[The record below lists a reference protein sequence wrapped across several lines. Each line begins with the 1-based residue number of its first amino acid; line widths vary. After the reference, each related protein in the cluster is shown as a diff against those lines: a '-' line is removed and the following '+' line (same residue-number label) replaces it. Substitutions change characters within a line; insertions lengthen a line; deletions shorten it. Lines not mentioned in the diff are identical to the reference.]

1 MALFFQKLLKVVNL
15 VSVSSPLTSGQ
26 ATGQFT
32 ARLAAMLTDAG
43 FPRMPARVFV
53 ALLCTDS
60 GRLTAS
66 ELAGAVQGSAG
77 AVSGA
82 VRYLVSIGLVDREH
96 LPGSRKDLYRV
107 RPDAWH
113 AALVRRDA
121 MVQRFTT
128 TLAEGVAVLGPE
140 TPAGRRLAETR
151 DFFAFWQREMPALLE
166 RWETYRTALNKKG
179 NDS

>member
-1 MALFFQKLLKVVNL
+1 
-15 VSVSSPLTSGQ
+15 
-26 ATGQFT
+26 
-32 ARLAAMLTDAG
+32 MLTDAG

-66 ELAGAVQGSAG
+66 ELATAVQGSAG

-96 LPGSRKDLYRV
+96 LPGSRKDLFRV

-121 MVQRFTT
+121 MVHRFTR
-128 TLAEGVAVLGPE
+128 TLADGVAALGPD

-151 DFFAFWQREMPALLE
+151 EFFAFWQREMPALLE
-166 RWETYRTALNKKG
+166 RWEAHRSASIEKG
-179 NDS
+179 NAS

>member
-1 MALFFQKLLKVVNL
+1 MM
-15 VSVSSPLTSGQ
+15 SVPPSSE
-26 ATGQFT
+26 AAEQFT
-32 ARLAAMLTDAG
+32 TRLAAMLSDAG

-60 GRLTAS
+60 GRLTAA

-82 VRYLVSIGLVDREH
+82 VRYLVGLGLVDREH

-121 MVQRFTT
+121 MVHRFTS
-128 TLAEGVAVLGPE
+128 TLADGVATLGPD

-166 RWETYRTALNKKG
+166 RWEAHRTGSVSEG
-179 NDS
+179 NAS

>member
-1 MALFFQKLLKVVNL
+1 
-15 VSVSSPLTSGQ
+15 
-26 ATGQFT
+26 
-32 ARLAAMLTDAG
+32 MLTDAG
-43 FPRMPARVFV
+43 FPRMPARIFV

-60 GRLTAS
+60 GRLTAA
-66 ELAGAVQGSAG
+66 ELADAVQGSAG

-82 VRYLVSIGLVDREH
+82 VRYLVAIGLLDREH

-128 TLAEGVAVLGPE
+128 TLADGVAVLGPE
-140 TPAGRRLAETR
+140 TPAGQRLAETR

-166 RWETYRTALNKKG
+166 RWETHRNGLNKEG
-179 NDS
+179 IIS

>member
-1 MALFFQKLLKVVNL
+1 
-15 VSVSSPLTSGQ
+15 
-26 ATGQFT
+26 
-32 ARLAAMLTDAG
+32 MLTDAG

-66 ELAGAVQGSAG
+66 ELATAVQGSAG

-96 LPGSRKDLYRV
+96 LPGSRKDLFRV

-121 MVQRFTT
+121 MVHRFTS
-128 TLAEGVAVLGPE
+128 TLADGVAALGPD
-140 TPAGRRLAETR
+140 TPAGQRLAETR

-166 RWETYRTALNKKG
+166 RWEAHRSGSIERG
-179 NDS
+179 NAS

>member
-1 MALFFQKLLKVVNL
+1 LRDAGAL
-15 VSVSSPLTSGQ
+15 GAEE
-26 ATGQFT
+26 ATGQVM

-66 ELAGAVQGSAG
+66 ELAAAVQGSAG

-96 LPGSRKDLYRV
+96 LPGSRKDLFRV

-121 MVQRFTT
+121 MVHRFTT
-128 TLAEGVAVLGPE
+128 TLAEGVAALGPE
-140 TPAGRRLAETR
+140 TPAGQRLAETR

-166 RWETYRTALNKKG
+166 RWEAHRSQLLGRG
-179 NDS
+179 NTS

>member
-1 MALFFQKLLKVVNL
+1 LKVANI
-15 VSVSSPLTSGQ
+15 VSITSPLASDT

-43 FPRMPARVFV
+43 FPRMPARIFV

-60 GRLTAS
+60 GRLTAA
-66 ELAGAVQGSAG
+66 ELADAVQGSAG

-82 VRYLVSIGLVDREH
+82 VRYLVAIGLVDREH
-96 LPGSRKDLYRV
+96 LPGSRKDRYRV

-128 TLAEGVAVLGPE
+128 TLADGVAVLGPE
-140 TPAGRRLAETR
+140 TPAGQRLAETR

-166 RWETYRTALNKKG
+166 RWEIHRTGSVQRG
-179 NDS
+179 NIS

>member
-1 MALFFQKLLKVVNL
+1 MSTTPPAAGDV
-15 VSVSSPLTSGQ
+15 
-26 ATGQFT
+26 TGPVI

-43 FPRMPARVFV
+43 FPRMPARIFV

-60 GRLTAS
+60 GRLTAA
-66 ELAGAVQGSAG
+66 ELAAAVQSSAG

-96 LPGSRKDLYRV
+96 LPGSRRDLFRV

-121 MVQRFTT
+121 MVHRFTT
-128 TLAEGVAVLGPE
+128 TLAEGVEALGPQ
-140 TPAGRRLAETR
+140 TPAGLRLAETR
-151 DFFAFWQREMPALLE
+151 DFFAFWQQEMPALLE
-166 RWETYRTALNKKG
+166 RWENHRTQSIQKG
-179 NDS
+179 TS

>member
-1 MALFFQKLLKVVNL
+1 MSDAGHLAVEE
-15 VSVSSPLTSGQ
+15 
-26 ATGQFT
+26 ATGHVM

-66 ELAGAVQGSAG
+66 ELAAAVQGSAG

-96 LPGSRKDLYRV
+96 LPASRKDLFRV

-121 MVQRFTT
+121 MVHRFTT
-128 TLAEGVAVLGPE
+128 TLAEGVAALGPE
-140 TPAGRRLAETR
+140 TPAGQRLAETR

-166 RWETYRTALNKKG
+166 RWEAHRSQLLGRG
-179 NDS
+179 NTS

>member
-1 MALFFQKLLKVVNL
+1 MSDVGPAVVDD
-15 VSVSSPLTSGQ
+15 
-26 ATGQFT
+26 ATARVV

-66 ELAGAVQGSAG
+66 ELATAVQGSAG

-96 LPGSRKDLYRV
+96 LPGSRKDLFRV

-121 MVQRFTT
+121 MVHRFTS
-128 TLAEGVAVLGPE
+128 TLADGVAALGPD
-140 TPAGRRLAETR
+140 TPAGQRLAETR

-166 RWETYRTALNKKG
+166 RWEAHRSASIERG
-179 NDS
+179 NAS

>member
-1 MALFFQKLLKVVNL
+1 MDDRDRVV
-15 VSVSSPLTSGQ
+15 
-26 ATGQFT
+26 

-66 ELAGAVQGSAG
+66 ELATAVQGSAG

-121 MVQRFTT
+121 MVHRFTSI
-128 TLAEGVAVLGPE
+128 LAEGVAALGPT
-140 TPAGRRLAETR
+140 TPAGQRLAETR
-151 DFFAFWQREMPALLE
+151 DFFVFWQREMPALLE
-166 RWETYRTALNKKG
+166 RWETHRSGSIEKG
-179 NDS
+179 NAP

>member
-1 MALFFQKLLKVVNL
+1 
-15 VSVSSPLTSGQ
+15 
-26 ATGQFT
+26 
-32 ARLAAMLTDAG
+32 MLTDAG

-60 GRLTAS
+60 GRLTAA
-66 ELAGAVQGSAG
+66 ELAAAVQGSAG

-82 VRYLVSIGLVDREH
+82 VRYLAALGLVDREH
-96 LPGSRKDLYRV
+96 LPGSRRDLYRV

-121 MVQRFTT
+121 MVDRFTT

-140 TPAGRRLAETR
+140 SPAGRRLAETR

-166 RWETYRTALNKKG
+166 RWEAHRAGTTTKG
-179 NDS
+179 SPS

>member
-1 MALFFQKLLKVVNL
+1 LSDVESAAADD
-15 VSVSSPLTSGQ
+15 
-26 ATGQFT
+26 ATGRVI

-66 ELAGAVQGSAG
+66 ELATAVQGSAG

-96 LPGSRKDLYRV
+96 LPGSRKDLFRV

-121 MVQRFTT
+121 MVHRFTS
-128 TLAEGVAVLGPE
+128 TLADGVAALGPD
-140 TPAGRRLAETR
+140 TPAGQRLAETR

-166 RWETYRTALNKKG
+166 RWEAHRSASIEKG
-179 NDS
+179 NAS

>member
-1 MALFFQKLLKVVNL
+1 MSDGGPAVVDD
-15 VSVSSPLTSGQ
+15 
-26 ATGQFT
+26 ATGRVV

-66 ELAGAVQGSAG
+66 ELATAVQGSAG

-96 LPGSRKDLYRV
+96 LPGSRKDLFRV

-121 MVQRFTT
+121 MVHRFTS
-128 TLAEGVAVLGPE
+128 TLADGVAALGPE
-140 TPAGRRLAETR
+140 TPAGQRLAETR

-166 RWETYRTALNKKG
+166 RWEAHRSASIERG
-179 NDS
+179 NAS

>member
-1 MALFFQKLLKVVNL
+1 M
-15 VSVSSPLTSGQ
+15 SE

-32 ARLAAMLTDAG
+32 SRLAAMLTDAG

-60 GRLTAS
+60 GRLTAA
-66 ELAGAVQGSAG
+66 ELAVAVQGSAG

-82 VRYLVSIGLVDREH
+82 VRYLAAVGLIDREH
-96 LPGSRKDLYRV
+96 LPGSRRDLYRV

-121 MVQRFTT
+121 LVHRFTT

-166 RWETYRTALNKKG
+166 RWETYRAGLTREG
-179 NDS
+179 NAS

>member
-1 MALFFQKLLKVVNL
+1 MSEAGHLPVEE
-15 VSVSSPLTSGQ
+15 
-26 ATGQFT
+26 ATGQVI

-66 ELAGAVQGSAG
+66 ELAAAVQGSAG

-96 LPGSRKDLYRV
+96 LPGSRKDLFRV

-121 MVQRFTT
+121 MVHRFTT
-128 TLAEGVAVLGPE
+128 TLAEGVAALGPE
-140 TPAGRRLAETR
+140 TPAGQRLAETR

-166 RWETYRTALNKKG
+166 RWEAHRSQSLGRG
-179 NDS
+179 NTS

>member
-1 MALFFQKLLKVVNL
+1 
-15 VSVSSPLTSGQ
+15 
-26 ATGQFT
+26 
-32 ARLAAMLTDAG
+32 MLTDAG

-66 ELAGAVQGSAG
+66 ELATAVQGSAG

-96 LPGSRKDLYRV
+96 LPGSRKDLFRV

-121 MVQRFTT
+121 MVHRFTS
-128 TLAEGVAVLGPE
+128 TLADGVVALGPE
-140 TPAGRRLAETR
+140 TPAGQRLAETR

-166 RWETYRTALNKKG
+166 RWEAHRSQSIERG
-179 NDS
+179 NAS

>member
-1 MALFFQKLLKVVNL
+1 LSISLPTPADD
-15 VSVSSPLTSGQ
+15 
-26 ATGQFT
+26 AGQFT

-60 GRLTAS
+60 GRLTAA
-66 ELAGAVQGSAG
+66 EVAAAVQGSAG

-82 VRYLVSIGLVDREH
+82 VRYLIGIGLVDREH
-96 LPGSRKDLYRV
+96 LPGSRRDLYRV

-121 MVQRFTT
+121 MVHRFTT

-140 TPAGRRLAETR
+140 TPAGQRLAETR

-166 RWETYRTALNKKG
+166 RWEAHRAGTTTGG
-179 NDS
+179 NAP